1 MKAKY
6 LFYDNI
12 VKGAGIGHTLFS
24 YNSGLNQA
32 IRNNQCFI
40 PPLMQLGHGLGR
52 RGLLEAA
59 LGLPNCLGLREEL
72 EKLFPKDI
80 ETVKYHPQK
89 SCGNVCEDFS
99 LTRPYF
105 LSCYKNRILRVHEE
119 CPKDVTTICMTI
131 RRGDIACNRKWEGDA
146 HPMEN
151 RLLPDMYYKKA
162 LDYLLETY
170 NIQNFLLYIYSD
182 ADWTDQYINE
192 KCKPVDVY
200 KFFNYKNGDIKYV
213 PSQKTAD
220 NTIVTFQTCIESDFF
235 IASVSGFSEAITL
248 YKTKGKTLIPEGK
261 AKFFCPESNIIKY
274 KTNT

>member
-1 MKAKY
+1 MKTKY

-12 VKGAGIGHTLFS
+12 VKGAGIGHTLFT

-32 IRNNQCFI
+32 ISNNQCFI
-40 PPLMQLGHGLGR
+40 PSLMQLGHGLGQ

-59 LGLPNCLGLREEL
+59 LGLPNCSELRGEL
-72 EKLFPKDI
+72 EKLFPKQI
-80 ETVKYHPQK
+80 ERVKYHPQD
-89 SCGNVCEDFS
+89 SCSNVCEDFS

-105 LSCYKNRILRVHEE
+105 LSCYKNRTLRVYEE

-131 RRGDIACNRKWEGDA
+131 RRGDIACNRKWEGSG
-146 HPMEN
+146 HSMED
-151 RLLPDMYYKKA
+151 RLLPDMYYKNA

-182 ADWTDQYINE
+182 ADWTDQYVNE

-200 KFFNYKNGDIKYV
+200 KYFNYKNGDIKYV

-220 NTIVTFQTCIESDFF
+220 STIVTLQTCIESDFF

-248 YKTKGKTLIPEGK
+248 YKTKGKTVIPEENPR
-261 AKFFCPESNIIKY
+261 FFCPESNIIKY